1 MEDLQNRLSYRLHIA
16 FCGILYYNDKKG
28 SDAMKTEKKVTFA
41 DIAAFTGFS
50 KTTVSRYFNDP
61 DSLTEENQ
69 AKIADALE
77 KLNYKENKLAKVL
90 ANGKT
95 EIVGVIIPNLYL
107 HYYSDILGR
116 LIGTYEKFGYKFIV
130 FSGNDDPEAEKN
142 YITELLSY
150 NIEGLIVL
158 SHTIPSEQLCKL
170 DIPLVTIERE
180 DRHVFSVNTD
190 NYMGGVQAAS
200 LLVKSGCDIVIHF
213 NSEITE
219 DVPAYGRIKGF
230 KEFCESNGIDHRVV
244 LKDAG
249 NTFEENSA
257 VIQSFFDDFEKE
269 FPDKKIG
276 VFMSNDTHANIL
288 LNIIFRKYGKLPSR
302 FCIIGF
308 DDSPVSREAII
319 PLSTIGQQ
327 VDVMASSAME
337 LLLMQINERRKSAPE
352 RLVPEHRIITPV
364 LVKRETAYPDRANNK

>member
-1 MEDLQNRLSYRLHIA
+1 
-16 FCGILYYNDKKG
+16 
-28 SDAMKTEKKVTFA
+28 MKTEKKVTFA

-61 DSLTEENQ
+61 DSLTE
-69 AKIADALE
+69 KIADALE

-95 EIVGVIIPNLYL
+95 EIVGVIIPNLYM

-158 SHTIPSEQLCKL
+158 SHTISSEQLCKL

-249 NTFEENSA
+249 NTFDENYAMIYPVAYSLF
-257 VIQSFFDDFEKE
+257 SMTLK
-269 FPDKKIG
+269 
-276 VFMSNDTHANIL
+276 SN
-288 LNIIFRKYGKLPSR
+288 
-302 FCIIGF
+302 
-308 DDSPVSREAII
+308 I
-319 PLSTIGQQ
+319 PTK
-327 VDVMASSAME
+327 
-337 LLLMQINERRKSAPE
+337 KSACLCQTTPT
-352 RLVPEHRIITPV
+352 RI
-364 LVKRETAYPDRANNK
+364 YF

>member
-1 MEDLQNRLSYRLHIA
+1 M
-16 FCGILYYNDKKG
+16 KK
-28 SDAMKTEKKVTFA
+28 EKKVTFA

-50 KTTVSRYFNDP
+50 KTTVSRYFNSP
-61 DSLTEENQ
+61 DSLTEENRE
-69 AKIADALE
+69 KIADALE

-130 FSGNDDPEAEKN
+130 FSGNDDPEAERK

-158 SHTIPSEQLCKL
+158 SHTLPSEQLRAL
-170 DIPLVTIERE
+170 DIPIVTIERE
-180 DRHVFSVNTD
+180 DRCVFSVNTD

-200 LLVKSGCDIVIHF
+200 LLVRSGCDIVVHF
-213 NSEITE
+213 NSEVTE
-219 DVPAYGRIKGF
+219 AVPAYGRIKGF
-230 KEFCESNGIDHRVV
+230 REFCESNGINHRVI
-244 LKDAG
+244 LKNAG
-249 NTFEENSA
+249 KTFDENNA
-257 VIQSFFDDFEKE
+257 VIEALFNELE
-269 FPDKKIG
+269 EAYPNKKIG

-302 FCIIGF
+302 YCIIGF
-308 DDSPVSREAII
+308 DDSPISREAII

-337 LLLMQINERRKSAPE
+337 LLLKQIEARRKRVPVK
-352 RLVPEHRIITPV
+352 LDPEHKIITPV
-364 LVKRETAYPDRANNK
+364 LVKRETAYPDRAKE

>member
-1 MEDLQNRLSYRLHIA
+1 M
-16 FCGILYYNDKKG
+16 KK
-28 SDAMKTEKKVTFA
+28 EKKVTFA

-95 EIVGVIIPNLYL
+95 EIVGVIIPNLYM

-180 DRHVFSVNTD
+180 DRHIFSVNTD

-200 LLVKSGCDIVIHF
+200 LLVKSGCDTVIHF

-257 VIQSFFDDFEKE
+257 VIQSFFVDLEKQY
-269 FPDKKIG
+269 PDKKIG

-327 VDVMASSAME
+327 VDGRVHRGQVVLPPGGDAHAVQLFYIALHAFGGVVGQKQIPSA
-337 LLLMQINERRKSAPE
+337 LLPYAGEKGRYPVEQPVVQIDG
-352 RLVPEHRIITPV
+352 PV
-364 LVKRETAYPDRANNK
+364 HVQQKQPLIL